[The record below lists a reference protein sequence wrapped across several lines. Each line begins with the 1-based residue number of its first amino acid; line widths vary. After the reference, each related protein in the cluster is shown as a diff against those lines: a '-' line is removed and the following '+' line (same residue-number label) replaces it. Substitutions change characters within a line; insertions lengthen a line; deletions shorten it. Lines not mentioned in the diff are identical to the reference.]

1 LPGEPGKEH
10 RRARR
15 HSADKQPGPSLVHDQ
30 HGNPTPLKLGQE
42 EFRERPTMKAQPTNL
57 LDHCRQNSGNSR
69 RLEGDDY
76 HRQHEAERQQDMVVF
91 TWTGRAG
98 VCDFGRSFPWIF
110 DVRQVNAPRR
120 KSVPYRSG
128 AGRYH
133 GLQRPP
139 TARQPPVLDFLRV
152 HLRFQEPRTN
162 GGPMPD
168 PGWLLTQLSNPRN
181 IFDILVVAVIIY
193 WLLWFAQGTRAT
205 QLIRGIVL
213 LLALAFIFG
222 TTFQLT
228 ALNWVLQQTWP
239 VLLISLPVI
248 FQPEIR
254 RALEQLGQTSSWL
267 PQLRPRPGDQAERT
281 VSELV
286 KAATQL
292 ARHRYGA
299 LIILERKTGLQNFIE
314 RGVPIDGLLTR
325 QLLINLFYP
334 NSPLHDGAAVVRD
347 GRIVAASVVLPLTDN
362 TDATS
367 QLGTR
372 HRAAIGITEQSDAV
386 AVVVSEET
394 GQISVAENGRLIR
407 NLDAERLEAQ
417 LREFLHLEPSAAER
431 GLLHTFGDLL
441 RPASRSEPNGTN
453 GVRVSKGADAEA
465 SRTA

>member
-1 LPGEPGKEH
+1 
-10 RRARR
+10 
-15 HSADKQPGPSLVHDQ
+15 
-30 HGNPTPLKLGQE
+30 
-42 EFRERPTMKAQPTNL
+42 
-57 LDHCRQNSGNSR
+57 
-69 RLEGDDY
+69 
-76 HRQHEAERQQDMVVF
+76 
-91 TWTGRAG
+91 
-98 VCDFGRSFPWIF
+98 
-110 DVRQVNAPRR
+110 
-120 KSVPYRSG
+120 
-128 AGRYH
+128 
-133 GLQRPP
+133 
-139 TARQPPVLDFLRV
+139 
-152 HLRFQEPRTN
+152 
-162 GGPMPD
+162 MPD
-168 PGWLLTQLSNPRN
+168 PGWLLSQLSNPRN

-267 PQLRPRPGDQAERT
+267 PQFRPRPSDQAERT

-394 GQISVAENGRLIR
+394 GQISVAENGRLVR
-407 NLDAERLEAQ
+407 NLDAEKLEAQ
-417 LREFLHLEPSAAER
+417 LRELLHLEPVDGER
-431 GLLHTFGDLL
+431 GGLLHNFGDLL
-441 RPASRSEPNGTN
+441 RPLSRGEPNGTN
-453 GVRVSKGADAEA
+453 GVRVKKGTDAEA